1 MALFFYG
8 DIEKGEKQ
16 MSKKTLPRFIGNVQR
31 SLIKHSPSILTGI
44 GIAGMVAT
52 AVMVGKATP
61 KAVELL
67 QKQKESPDYIEPE
80 SKMEGVANVVKTTWK
95 CYLPAAITGFV
106 SITCLLGANSVHAKR
121 NMVLA
126 TAYQLS
132 EKAFSEYKDNTVE
145 VVGEKKAQAIQDKI
159 AQKHI
164 EENPINNNEVIV
176 TGKGNSLCYDS
187 ISGRYFTS
195 DIERI
200 RRVENELNRELIND
214 LYVSLNEFYHELGL
228 KPIDERIG
236 DELGWNVDD
245 GLVDIAFS
253 SQLAEDGRPCL
264 VINYNLVPRYNYKM
278 FG

>member
-1 MALFFYG
+1 
-8 DIEKGEKQ
+8 
-16 MSKKTLPRFIGNVQR
+16 MSKKTLPRFIGNIQKG
-31 SLIKHSPSILTGI
+31 LIKHSPSILTGI
-44 GIAGMVAT
+44 GIAGMVTT

-61 KAVELL
+61 KAAELL
-67 QKQKESPDYIEPE
+67 KKQKEAPDYVKPE
-80 SKMEGVANVVKTTWK
+80 AKMEDVVNTIKSTWK
-95 CYLPAAITGFV
+95 CYLPAVITGAV
-106 SITCLLGANSVHAKR
+106 SITCLIGANSVHAKR

-132 EKAFSEYKDNTVE
+132 EKAFSEYKENTVE

-159 AQKHI
+159 AQNHI
-164 EENPINNNEVIV
+164 DKNPIDNHEVIL
-176 TGKGNSLCYDS
+176 TGKGSTLCYDS
-187 ISGRYFTS
+187 ISGRYFES
-195 DIERI
+195 DIEKV

-228 KPIDERIG
+228 NPIDIG

-253 SQLAEDGRPCL
+253 SQLAKDGTPCL
-264 VINYNLVPRYNYKM
+264 VINYNLTPRYNYKM

>member
-1 MALFFYG
+1 
-8 DIEKGEKQ
+8 
-16 MSKKTLPRFIGNVQR
+16 MSKKALPQFIGTIQKG
-31 SLIKHSPSILTGI
+31 LIKHSPSILTGI
-44 GIAGMVAT
+44 GIAGMVTT

-67 QKQKESPDYIEPE
+67 EKQKEEPDHTEPE
-80 SKMEGVANVVKTTWK
+80 TKIEAAANTIKITWK
-95 CYLPAAITGFV
+95 CYLPAAITGCV
-106 SITCLLGANSVHAKR
+106 SIACLLGANSVHAKR

-132 EKAFSEYKDNTVE
+132 EKALSEYKENAVE

-159 AQKHI
+159 AQKRV
-164 EENPINNNEVIV
+164 EKNPVDNNEVV
-176 TGKGNSLCYDS
+176 LTGKGSTLCYDS
-187 ISGRYFTS
+187 ISGRYFES
-195 DIERI
+195 DIEQI

-228 KPIDERIG
+228 DPIDERIG

-253 SQLAEDGRPCL
+253 SQLAKDGRPCL